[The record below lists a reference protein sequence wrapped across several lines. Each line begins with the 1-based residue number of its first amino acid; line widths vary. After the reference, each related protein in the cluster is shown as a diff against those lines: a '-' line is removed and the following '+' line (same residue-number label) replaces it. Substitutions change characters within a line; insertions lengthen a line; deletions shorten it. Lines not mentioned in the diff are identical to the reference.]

1 MPPSGETSIPLSP
14 EPWAEPAMWQPPA
27 PARKSKRPYL
37 LVAAGIILLAGI
49 ALGIVL
55 WPGGSGPATNN
66 AGAQQT
72 PGLTGETASDSPS
85 DPPTGSGDELSEQA
99 GAVDGLLKEMSGTR
113 SDLGSVV
120 EAGCGT
126 TGLQRIRDQRQ
137 EQLGKARALEV
148 GAFDDGEALK
158 DALVR
163 ALEASVRS
171 NQRYLDASPGCPS
184 DDEVQSINQEASDAK
199 TEFIRL
205 WTPIAEQA
213 GLDPRSEGQI

>member
-1 MPPSGETSIPLSP
+1 
-14 EPWAEPAMWQPPA
+14 MWQPPA
-27 PARKSKRPYL
+27 PAKKSKQPYL
-37 LVAAGIILLAGI
+37 LIAAGVLLLAGV

-55 WPGGSGPATNN
+55 WPSGPKPNPA
-66 AGAQQT
+66 AGNTGTQQSPRIAADST
-72 PGLTGETASDSPS
+72 SGSPTADGDLT
-85 DPPTGSGDELSEQA
+85 EQA
-99 GAVDGLLKEMSGTR
+99 GVVNELLKEMSGTR

-120 EAGCGT
+120 TAGCGT

-148 GAFDDGEALK
+148 SAFDDGDALK

-163 ALEASVRS
+163 ALEASVAS
-171 NQRYLDASPGCPS
+171 NRRYLAVSPGCPS
-184 DDEVQSINQEASDAK
+184 DDEVQSLNQEASDAK
-199 TEFIRL
+199 SEFIRL